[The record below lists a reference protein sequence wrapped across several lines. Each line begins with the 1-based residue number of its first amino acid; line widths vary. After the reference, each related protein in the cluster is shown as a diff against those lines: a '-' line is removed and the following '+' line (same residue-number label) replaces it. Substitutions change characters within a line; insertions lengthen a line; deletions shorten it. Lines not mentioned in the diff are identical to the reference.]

1 MRTALL
7 SFESDLVRINGGS
20 GKGCSGRG
28 GGGREIEGGVGSAK
42 YREQRL
48 LRINNNQFDFCPFC
62 DLYFICLFLDE
73 NSTEERGRKES
84 SANH

>member
-28 GGGREIEGGVGSAK
+28 GGGREIEGGVVSAK
-42 YREQRL
+42 YRE
-48 LRINNNQFDFCPFC
+48 
-62 DLYFICLFLDE
+62 
-73 NSTEERGRKES
+73 S
-84 SANH
+84 SACYELTMIFAHFVIYILFVCFLMKIVQKREEGRRAALTTK